1 MLAGHRRRSITMR
14 PARSWR
20 RASPGRLGYHTS
32 GVRGFATYR
41 ARSIQSPRSPVGLL
55 PRPSPPLDALPVLRC
70 RHRGVTDI
78 TAIRRLFIVPP
89 GGTQESAK
97 EEARLSA
104 SPPFRPWAARD
115 TRKTDRS
122 WECPASGRCA
132 HSGPQQHTI
141 TQARRVNGRLQLT
154 GGPCAEIL
162 GEEDDILSAQ
172 QIYADPDH
180 RCSKIVASLV

>member
-20 RASPGRLGYHTS
+20 RASPGRLGYRTS
-32 GVRGFATYR
+32 VVRGFATYLCTLDPVTEVPRLGCCHAVATARCPTCTPMPTSRRYGHHGDTAIVHRSSRWDTGIGERRGAAQCVAALPALGR
-41 ARSIQSPRSPVGLL
+41 ARY
-55 PRPSPPLDALPVLRC
+55 
-70 RHRGVTDI
+70 
-78 TAIRRLFIVPP
+78 
-89 GGTQESAK
+89 K
-97 EEARLSA
+97 
-104 SPPFRPWAARD
+104 
-115 TRKTDRS
+115 KTDRS